1 MLVTVKVPIAL
12 LQYTGNESELRVDAH
27 TVGEVL
33 TNLDSR
39 FPGLSAFVVNESGQL
54 RRYVNI
60 FVNERDIRSG
70 DGMMT
75 KLKEGDRISIVPVVA
90 GG

>member
-1 MLVTVKVPIAL
+1 MVNVPVAL

-33 TNLDSR
+33 TNLDTR

-75 KLKEGDRISIVPVVA
+75 KLKEGDRVSIVPVVA